1 MKLRMT
7 VIAFMLTAVPCM
19 ALAQGTPSTPG
30 IDKRQETQQKS
41 INEGAKSG
49 QLTDKEAKRL
59 QKGQKRVQKMEDKA
73 VADGKV
79 TKKEGKKIE
88 HTQDQQSKKIAR
100 ERSDK
105 QTAK

>member
-1 MKLRMT
+1 M
-7 VIAFMLTAVPCM
+7 
-19 ALAQGTPSTPG
+19 STPRG
-30 IDKRQETQQKS
+30 V
-41 INEGAKSG
+41 GA
-49 QLTDKEAKRL
+49 L
-59 QKGQKRVQKMEDKA
+59 QKMEDKA

-88 HTQDQQSKKIAR
+88 HTQEQQSKKIAR